1 MINESRQ
8 RFRYIVADFLSTG
21 MAVLLFNVVRYYD
34 LPAAYTGFA
43 SLTSFLCSPILIVGQ
58 ILFPTVMLLIYY
70 LSGYYTHVYVKS
82 RTSEFST
89 TLITAAIGTLL
100 MIFATLLNDL
110 TNDRIHDYNLF
121 LILLGLLFAVVY
133 LPRLAITSRTARLI
147 SQRRICFNT
156 LIVGYS
162 SAPDL
167 YTRQINGIEP
177 STAICPVALIDSD
190 NHAET
195 LADIDTALPAFD
207 IDNIA
212 EVCHSMHIER
222 LIVIPHPDGWEH
234 TLETV
239 HRLLPLSL
247 SIYIAAGSLPVYLF
261 RSRLM
266 NLTAEPFID
275 ISRNNLPASTINIKR
290 AFDVVASSL
299 LLAVSAIPILI
310 LALAVRINSDGPAF
324 YRQRRVGLHGRQFD
338 IIKLRSMINKAEPD
352 GNPQLSHPDDH
363 RVTGIGRIL
372 RKYRLDE
379 LPQLINVLRGD
390 MSIVGP
396 RPERPHYAA
405 MLLERDPA
413 YALIHC
419 VRPGLTS
426 LGMVKYGY
434 ASDVEQMLERLK
446 YDLLYLEN
454 ISVTTDLKIILH
466 TAHTVL
472 SGKGV

>member
-8 RFRYIVADFLSTG
+8 RLRYIVADFLSTAL
-21 MAVLLFNVVRYYD
+21 AVLLFNVVRYYD

-43 SLTSFLCSPILIVGQ
+43 SLSSFLCSPVLIVGQ
-58 ILFPTVMLLIYY
+58 IVFPIAMLLIYY

-82 RTSEFST
+82 RTSEFFT

-110 TNDRIHDYNLF
+110 TNDRMHDYSLF
-121 LILLGLLFAVVY
+121 LILFGLMFAVVY
-133 LPRLAITSRTARLI
+133 LPRLAITSRAARLI
-147 SQRRICFNT
+147 AQRRICFNT

-162 SAPDL
+162 SAPAF
-167 YTRQINGIEP
+167 YSRQIGSIDP
-177 STAICPVALIDSD
+177 STAMSPVALIDADNRSD
-190 NHAET
+190 S
-195 LADIDTALPAFD
+195 LANSGAGLPAFNIDD
-207 IDNIA
+207 IA
-212 EVCHSMHIER
+212 RVCVDMHIYR
-222 LIVIPHPDGWEH
+222 LIVIPHPDGWEP

-247 SIYIAAGSLPVYLF
+247 PIYIAAGSLPVYLF

-290 AFDVVASSL
+290 AFDVVVSSL
-299 LLAVSAIPILI
+299 LLAVTALPVLT
-310 LALAVRINSDGPAF
+310 LALAVKLNSKGPAF
-324 YRQRRVGLHGRQFD
+324 YRQRRVGLHGRHFD
-338 IIKLRSMINKAEPD
+338 IIKLRTMVDNAEPD
-352 GNPQLSHPDDH
+352 GRPELSHPDDR
-363 RVTGIGRIL
+363 RVTGLGRVL

-379 LPQLINVLRGD
+379 LPQLANVLMGD

-396 RPERPHYAA
+396 RPERPHYVA

-434 ASDVEQMLERLK
+434 ASDVDQMLERLK